1 VSPEKDDEKP
11 IYESSEGP
19 IPKRRGKPG
28 VGKSNMINSGES
40 FGISAIRSSGLGQ
53 RPAYQRETIKDDF
66 LNEIDDVEDD
76 IPSLRGS
83 AESGEVFNPAAG
95 AKRR

>member
-1 VSPEKDDEKP
+1 MSPEKDDEKP

-28 VGKSNMINSGES
+28 KSNMVNSGES

-53 RPAYQRETIKDDF
+53 RPA
-66 LNEIDDVEDD
+66 
-76 IPSLRGS
+76 
-83 AESGEVFNPAAG
+83 
-95 AKRR
+95 